1 MSAADLRT
9 GAAILRALSAA
20 SATHLH
26 AHALKL
32 GVLPSCLH
40 LCSALLKSYAS
51 SGRVA
56 AARQLF
62 DEIPRRDVPLWNA
75 LVSAYARSGHL
86 RHALEAASSMA
97 HDAGARPNGIS
108 ITSLLSACAQ
118 LKSPVHGREL
128 HGYAVRNVV
137 DLDLPMLNA
146 LVNMYGKC
154 GRLADARM
162 VFSGMGDD
170 MRSAVSWT
178 SMINACSENERP
190 IEALEVFEEM
200 RIAGVKVDEV
210 TLLAVISACAKLDCT
225 SSLGDWVEQC
235 ALDNGFLQN
244 TRVANALI
252 HMHGKIGRVR
262 RSCEIFDS
270 MVFRTVVSWTAII
283 QALAMNG
290 HGVAALVRFVQMLR
304 EGFHPDEVIFL
315 SVINACGH
323 SSLVNEVRQ
332 LFKSMVQEYR
342 ITPWIEHYGSMVNML
357 CKAGALDEAFE
368 FVLAMPV
375 KPDPVIWRVLAGA
388 CRDHGNA
395 SLARRV
401 MDHVISMEH
410 DHDGN
415 YILASNLY
423 AADEDWRRVIDVRLD
438 MGVRKGTSGGAI
450 AASYVEVNDD

>member
-1 MSAADLRT
+1 MSAAAMRT

-32 GVLPSCLH
+32 GILPSCLH
-40 LCSALLKSYAS
+40 LCSALLKSYAA

-62 DEIPRRDVPLWNA
+62 DEIPRRDVPLWNT
-75 LVSAYARSGHL
+75 LVSAYARSGHPC
-86 RHALEAASSMA
+86 HALSAASSMA
-97 HDAGARPNGIS
+97 RDAGARPNGVS

-118 LKSPVHGREL
+118 LRSSVHGREL

-137 DLDLPMLNA
+137 ELDLPVLNA
-146 LVNMYGKC
+146 LVNMYGNC
-154 GRLADARM
+154 GRLADTRT
-162 VFSGMGDD
+162 VFASMGVG

-190 IEALEVFEEM
+190 GEALEVFEEM
-200 RIAGVKVDEV
+200 RFAGVKVDEV

-244 TRVANALI
+244 TPVANALI
-252 HMHGKIGRVR
+252 HMHGKMGRVR

-270 MVFRTVVSWTAII
+270 MGLRTVVSWTAMI

-290 HGVAALVRFVQMLR
+290 HGGSALVRFAQMLR
-304 EGFHPDEVIFL
+304 EGFHPDEVTFL
-315 SVINACGH
+315 SIINACGH

-342 ITPWIEHYGSMVNML
+342 ITPWMEHYGSMVNML
-357 CKAGALDEAFE
+357 CKAGVLDEAFE

-375 KPDPVIWRVLAGA
+375 KPDPVIWRVLASA
-388 CRDHGNA
+388 CHDHGNA
-395 SLARRV
+395 SLARKV
-401 MDHVISMEH
+401 MDHVIGMEP

-438 MGVRKGTSGGAI
+438 MGVKKGTSRGAI
-450 AASYVEVNDD
+450 AASYVEVNGD